1 MAELAVATRAN
12 PATLLPA
19 LLVAS
24 SVNESLGRSEI
35 TIRYEDAD
43 VLPAGDG
50 KTVEFTAGG
59 NNAVYG
65 SENAIKELRT
75 TFPFLRGKDE
85 KRVIGPFSI
94 EELQQPNSNV

>member
-1 MAELAVATRAN
+1 MAELVIAAKAN
-12 PATLLPA
+12 QATLLPA

-24 SVNESLGRSEI
+24 SVNESLERPEI
-35 TIRYEDAD
+35 KFRFEEVD

-50 KTVEFTAGG
+50 KTVEFIAGG

-65 SENAIKELRT
+65 TENVLNELRT

-85 KRVIGPFSI
+85 KQVG
-94 EELQQPNSNV
+94 N